1 MSEIVRRVYGQ
12 TTKTFPILLVG
23 IGLVTT
29 ILWTSTVMAFAIE
42 RVWSLLSH
50 I

>member
-1 MSEIVRRVYGQ
+1 MSKFVRRLVGQ
-12 TTKTFPILLVG
+12 TTVNFPVLLVG

-42 RVWSLLSH
+42 RVWSVLSQ